1 MQLLNNFLLIVMGFV
16 MLWLGAELLIK
27 GALTIS
33 KKLGWS
39 ESLVGLTIVS
49 FCINLPEI
57 MITFVGA
64 FRQLQGDQV
73 TQLVVGNVV
82 GSNMS
87 QIGLVL
93 GLAGLFQVIK
103 VNKKEVMRNGLM
115 LIGSTLLLITFSING
130 NISRIEGLILL
141 LLYGFYLFTLNKNSS
156 RTLAKKHSPKFN
168 FKKNFKFFVRLALG
182 LIIIVLGSELVVSR
196 AINISQILQIDQ
208 MIVGLFVVGIGV
220 SLPELFVAI
229 SALIKGSPDLSVGS
243 MLGGNIIVTLVG
255 LGGTAMITSWHI
267 PRSIATFDLAY
278 LLLTSV
284 VVVLFLLTKK
294 SLERK
299 ESVLILLM
307 YLIFVFLKA
316 LGL

>member
-1 MQLLNNFLLIVMGFV
+1 MFLLNNFLLIGIGFV

-27 GALTIS
+27 AALAIS

-39 ESLVGLTIVS
+39 ETLVGLTIVS

-64 FRQLQGDQV
+64 FKQLQGDQV
-73 TQLVVGNVV
+73 TQLVIGNVV

-103 VNKKEVMRNGLM
+103 VDKKEVMRNGLM
-115 LIGSTLLLITFSING
+115 LIGSTLLLIAFSING
-130 NISRIEGLILL
+130 FISRIEGLVLL
-141 LLYGFYLFTLNKNSS
+141 LLYGFYLFTLNKTSS
-156 RTLAKKHSPKFN
+156 RKLVKKHSRKFS
-168 FKKNFKFFVRLALG
+168 FKNNLRFFIQLASG
-182 LIIIVLGSELVVSR
+182 LIVIVLGSELVVSR
-196 AINISQILQIDQ
+196 AVNISQILQIDQ
-208 MIVGLFVVGIGV
+208 MIVGLFIVGIGV

-229 SALIKGSPDLSVGS
+229 SALIKGSPGLSVGS
-243 MLGGNIIVTLVG
+243 MLGGNIIVTLLG
-255 LGGTAMITSWHI
+255 LGGTAIIAGWHI

-294 SLERK
+294 KLERK

-307 YLIFVFLKA
+307 YMIFVFLKA